1 MKLTSNTPCQRQTL
15 ITYIT
20 SQEQHIMR
28 ECTKT
33 VIDNRTNKNNKFL
46 KLKKVIWDLNKNNNW
61 DKK

>member
-1 MKLTSNTPCQRQTL
+1 MKLTSNTPRQRQTL
-15 ITYIT
+15 IIYIT

-46 KLKKVIWDLNKNNNW
+46 KLKKVI
-61 DKK
+61 